1 MPSGPE
7 SFVAHP
13 LYNEEFTRAREL
25 LLATPGRWRVIYHY
39 DGDGIGAASALVRA
53 LRRLGYGFQTTALK
67 GVERARIEALL
78 HATPGPVIVTDTGSS
93 WPESYAGHRFPV
105 IVLDHHTYPG
115 SPTPPTVP
123 AHVAFVNPLDWGVDG
138 MNEMCASTLAWLFS
152 IFLDPKNWDNVPW
165 ALSGAIHDRQHV
177 GGFRGLNEI
186 LVREAIRRQL
196 LTERKELSLRGP
208 TLGAGLAASI
218 DPYFV
223 GLSGRADAAS
233 EFVRRLGI
241 SPDRTLETLDPA
253 DRERLAT
260 ALAARLA
267 QQGAR
272 PEFVERVLTE
282 RWSFP
287 GETVDAEELS
297 QLQNAAGRAEQPGT
311 GVELAF
317 GDPEA
322 GRRCRAFWM
331 TWQSGVMRGLR
342 RLEDEGPHPLSAL
355 QWFQSP
361 ELTLAG
367 TQAGLAITYFLDPF
381 KPVFVLSQS
390 EGSTK
395 VSSRGTTWLVGRGLD
410 LATACREAAAR
421 VGGEGGGHRVASG
434 ATIPTDREQEFL
446 QEADRI
452 IAKQLPAPLE
462 STG

>member
-1 MPSGPE
+1 MLSGPE

-13 LYNEEFTRAREL
+13 LYAQEFTRAREL

-53 LRRLGYGFQTTALK
+53 LRRLGYGFQATALK
-67 GVERARIEALL
+67 GVERARIDELL
-78 HATPGPVIVTDTGSS
+78 RATPGPVIVTDVGAA
-93 WPESYAGHRFPV
+93 WPEAYTTHRSPV

-115 SPTPPTVP
+115 HPTPPATP
-123 AHVAFVNPLDWGVDG
+123 AHVAFVNPIDWGTDG
-138 MNEMCASTLAWLFS
+138 MTEMCASTLAWLFT

-177 GGFRGLNEI
+177 GGFKGLNGL

-196 LTERKELSLRGP
+196 LAERKELSLRGA
-208 TLGAGLAASI
+208 TVAAGVSASI
-218 DPYFV
+218 DPYFI
-223 GLSGRADAAS
+223 GLSGRPDAAS

-241 SPDRTLETLDPA
+241 SPDRTLEALEPTE
-253 DRERLAT
+253 RERLAA
-260 ALAARLA
+260 ALAARLT
-267 QQGAR
+267 QQGTR
-272 PEFVERVLTE
+272 PEFCERVLTE

-287 GETVDAEELS
+287 GGTTDAEELS
-297 QLQNAAGRAEQPGT
+297 QLQNAAGRAEEPGV

-317 GDPEA
+317 GDPAA
-322 GRRCRAFWM
+322 GRRCRDFW
-331 TWQSGVMRGLR
+331 TQWQSGVLRGLR
-342 RLEDEGPHPLSAL
+342 RLEDEGPHQLTAI

-361 ELTLAG
+361 DLTLAG
-367 TQAGLAITYFLDPF
+367 TQAGLAITYFLNPF

-390 EGSTK
+390 GGPTR

-410 LATACREAAAR
+410 LSLACREAAGK
-421 VGGEGGGHRVASG
+421 VGGEGGGHPVAAG

-452 IAKQLPAPLE
+452 IAKQLPAPPDQVP
-462 STG
+462 

>member
-13 LYNEEFTRAREL
+13 QYHQEFTRAREL
-25 LLATPGRWRVIYHY
+25 LLATPARWRVIYHY

-67 GVERARIEALL
+67 GVGRTRIEELL
-78 HATPGPVIVTDTGSS
+78 HATPGPVIVTDTGAS
-93 WPESYAGHRFPV
+93 WPESYAAHRFPV

-115 SPTPPTVP
+115 DPIPPTCP

-138 MNEMCASTLAWLFS
+138 MNEMCASTLSWLFT

-177 GGFRGLNEI
+177 GGFRGLNET
-186 LVREAIRRQL
+186 LVREAIHRQL
-196 LTERKELSLRGP
+196 LTERKELVLRGS
-208 TLGAGLAASI
+208 TVAVGLAASI

-223 GLSGRADAAS
+223 GLSGRSEAAS

-241 SPDRTLETLDPA
+241 SPDRTLDALETTE
-253 DRERLAT
+253 RERLAA

-272 PEFVERVLTE
+272 PEFCERVMTE

-297 QLQNAAGRAEQPGT
+297 QLQNAAGRAEQPGV

-322 GRRCRAFWM
+322 GRRCRGFWE
-331 TWQSGVMRGLR
+331 TWQSGVLRGLR
-342 RLEDEGPHPLSAL
+342 RLEDEGPHQLSAI

-381 KPVFVLSQS
+381 KPVFVLSRS
-390 EGSTK
+390 EGSTM

-410 LATACREAAAR
+410 LASACREAATK

-434 ATIPTDREQEFL
+434 ATIPADREEEFL

-452 IAKQLPAPLE
+452 IVKQLPAPLE
-462 STG
+462 NTR

>member
-13 LYNEEFTRAREL
+13 LYSQEFTRAREL
-25 LLATPGRWRVIYHY
+25 LLATPGRWRIIYHY
-39 DGDGIGAASALVRA
+39 DGDGIGAASALIRA

-67 GVERARIEALL
+67 GVDRVRIEELL
-78 HATPGPVIVTDTGSS
+78 KATPGPVIVTDTGAS
-93 WPESYAGHRFPV
+93 WPESYAAHRHPV

-115 SPTPPTVP
+115 HPTPPTVP

-138 MNEMCASTLAWLFS
+138 MNEMCASTLCWLFT

-177 GGFRGLNEI
+177 GGFRGLNEM
-186 LVREAIRRQL
+186 LVREAIHRQL
-196 LTERKELSLRGP
+196 LTERKELALRGA
-208 TLGAGLAASI
+208 TVAAGLEASI

-223 GLSGRADAAS
+223 GLSGRGETAS

-241 SPDRTLETLDPA
+241 TPDRTLESLDA
-253 DRERLAT
+253 AERERLAA
-260 ALAARLA
+260 ALTARLA

-272 PEFVERVLTE
+272 PEFCERVLTE

-287 GETVDAEELS
+287 GESVDAEELS
-297 QLQNAAGRAEQPGT
+297 QLQNAAGRAEEPGV
-311 GVELAF
+311 GVALAF

-322 GRRCRAFWM
+322 ARRCRGFWE
-331 TWQSGVMRGLR
+331 TWQSGVLRGLR
-342 RLEDEGPHPLSAL
+342 RLEDDGPHQLTAI

-390 EGSTK
+390 DGSTN
-395 VSSRGTTWLVGRGLD
+395 VSSRGTTWLVSRGLD
-410 LATACREAAAR
+410 LATACREAAAK
-421 VGGEGGGHRVASG
+421 VHGEGGGHRVASG
-434 ATIPTDREQEFL
+434 ATVPTDREQEFL

-462 STG
+462 NPS

>member
-13 LYNEEFTRAREL
+13 LYAQEFTRAREL
-25 LLATPGRWRVIYHY
+25 LLANPGRWRVIYHY
-39 DGDGIGAASALVRA
+39 DGDGIGAASVLVRA

-67 GVERARIEALL
+67 GVDRSRIEELL
-78 HATPGPVIVTDTGSS
+78 QATPGPVIVTDTGAS
-93 WPESYAGHRFPV
+93 WPESYARHRFPV

-115 SPTPPTVP
+115 HPNPPSSPP
-123 AHVAFVNPLDWGVDG
+123 HVAFVNPLDWGVDG

-177 GGFRGLNEI
+177 GGFRGLNAT
-186 LVREAIRRQL
+186 LVKEAIHRHL
-196 LTERKELSLRGP
+196 LTERKELVLRGA
-208 TLGAGLAASI
+208 TVAAGLTASI

-223 GLSGRADAAS
+223 GLSGRLEAAT

-241 SPDRTLETLDPA
+241 SPDRTLDALEPA
-253 DRERLAT
+253 ERERLA
-260 ALAARLA
+260 ASLAARLA

-272 PEFVERVLTE
+272 PEFCERVTTE

-287 GETVDAEELS
+287 EESVDAEELS
-297 QLQNAAGRAEQPGT
+297 QLQNAAGRAEEPGV
-311 GVELAF
+311 GVALAF

-322 GRRCRAFWM
+322 GRRCRAFWE
-331 TWQSGVMRGLR
+331 TWQSGVLRGLR
-342 RLEDEGPHPLSAL
+342 RLEDEGPHQLQAI

-367 TQAGLAITYFLDPF
+367 TQAGLAITYFLDPYR
-381 KPVFVLSQS
+381 PVFVLSRR
-390 EGSTK
+390 EESTR

-410 LATACREAAAR
+410 LATACREAANK

-434 ATIPTDREQEFL
+434 ATIPTNREEEFL
-446 QEADRI
+446 HEADRI
-452 IAKQLPAPLE
+452 IATQLPAPE
-462 STG
+462 EKGR

>member
-13 LYNEEFTRAREL
+13 LYNQEFTRAREL

-53 LRRLGYGFQTTALK
+53 LQRLGYGFQATALQ
-67 GVERARIEALL
+67 GVERVRIEELL
-78 HATPGPVIVTDTGSS
+78 RATPGPVIVTDTGAS
-93 WPESYAGHRFPV
+93 WPESYAAHRFPV
-105 IVLDHHTYPG
+105 IVFDHHTYPG
-115 SPTPPTVP
+115 HPTPPTLP

-138 MNEMCASTLAWLFS
+138 MNEMCASTMCWLFT

-177 GGFRGLNEI
+177 GGFRGLNET
-186 LVREAIRRQL
+186 LVREAIHRKL
-196 LTERKELSLRGP
+196 LTERKELVLRGP
-208 TLGAGLAASI
+208 TVAAGLAASI

-223 GLSGRADAAS
+223 GLSGRSDAS
-233 EFVRRLGI
+233 TEFVRRLGI
-241 SPDRTLETLDPA
+241 TPEHPLDALEPSERD
-253 DRERLAT
+253 RLAT
-260 ALAARLA
+260 ALATRLA

-272 PEFVERVLTE
+272 PEFCERVVTE

-287 GETVDAEELS
+287 GESVDAEELS
-297 QLQNAAGRAEQPGT
+297 QLQNAAGRAEQPGI

-322 GRRCRAFWM
+322 GRRCREFWNA
-331 TWQSGVMRGLR
+331 WKSGVLRGLR
-342 RLEDEGPHPLSAL
+342 RLEDDGPHQLTAI

-381 KPVFVLSQS
+381 KPVFVFSPGD
-390 EGSTK
+390 GSIR
-395 VSSRGTTWLVGRGLD
+395 VSSRGTTWLVSRGLD
-410 LATACREAAAR
+410 LAAACQAAAAK

-434 ATIPTDREQEFL
+434 ATIPPDREQEFL

-462 STG
+462 NPS

>member
-13 LYNEEFTRAREL
+13 LYNQEFTRAREL

-39 DGDGIGAASALVRA
+39 DGDGIGAASALVRG

-67 GVERARIEALL
+67 GVERGRIEELL
-78 HATPGPVIVTDTGSS
+78 KATPGPVIVTDTGAS
-93 WPESYAGHRFPV
+93 WPESYAAHRFPV
-105 IVLDHHTYPG
+105 LVLDHDTYPG
-115 SPTPPTVP
+115 CPTPPSCP

-138 MNEMCASTLAWLFS
+138 MGEMCASTLAWLFT

-177 GGFRGLNEI
+177 GGFRGLNET
-186 LVREAIRRQL
+186 LVREAIHRQL
-196 LTERKELSLRGP
+196 LTVRKELVLRGA
-208 TLGAGLAASI
+208 TVSAGLSASI

-223 GLSGRADAAS
+223 GLSGRSDAS
-233 EFVRRLGI
+233 TEFVRRLGI
-241 SPDRTLETLDPA
+241 PPDRTLEALEPSE
-253 DRERLAT
+253 RERLAT

-272 PEFVERVLTE
+272 PEFCERVLTE

-297 QLQNAAGRAEQPGT
+297 QLQNAAGRAEQPGV

-317 GDPEA
+317 GDPDA
-322 GRRCRAFWM
+322 GRHCRGFWDA
-331 TWQSGVMRGLR
+331 WQSGVLRGLR
-342 RLEDEGPHPLSAL
+342 RLEEEGPRQLAAI
-355 QWFQSP
+355 QWFLSP
-361 ELTLAG
+361 EATLAG
-367 TQAGLAITYFLDPF
+367 TQAGLAITYFLDPS
-381 KPVFVLSQS
+381 KPVFVLSQGN
-390 EGSTK
+390 GSTS
-395 VSSRGTTWLVGRGLD
+395 VSSRGTTWLVSRGLD
-410 LATACREAAAR
+410 LATACREAAAK

-434 ATIPTDREQEFL
+434 ATIPTDRENEFL

-452 IAKQLPAPLE
+452 IATQLPAPLE
-462 STG
+462 SPP

>member
-53 LRRLGYGFQTTALK
+53 LRRLGYGFQTTALR

-177 GGFRGLNEI
+177 GGFRGLNET

-297 QLQNAAGRAEQPGT
+297 QLQNAAGRAEQPGI

-390 EGSTK
+390 DESTK

>member
-13 LYNEEFTRAREL
+13 LYTQEFTRAREL

-53 LRRLGYGFQTTALK
+53 LRRLGYGFQATALK
-67 GVERARIEALL
+67 GVERARIEELL
-78 HATPGPVIVTDTGSS
+78 MTTPGPVIVTDTGAS
-93 WPESYAGHRFPV
+93 WPESYAAHRYPV
-105 IVLDHHTYPG
+105 IVLDHHAYPG
-115 SPTPPTVP
+115 YPTPPTCP

-177 GGFRGLNEI
+177 GGFRGLNET

-196 LTERKELSLRGP
+196 LTEHTELVLRGS
-208 TLGAGLAASI
+208 TVAAGLAASI

-223 GLSGRADAAS
+223 GLSGRPDAS
-233 EFVRRLGI
+233 TEFVRRLGI
-241 SPDRTLETLDPA
+241 IPDRPLEALESV

-272 PEFVERVLTE
+272 PEFCERVQTE
-282 RWSFP
+282 RWNFP
-287 GETVDAEELS
+287 GESVDAEELS
-297 QLQNAAGRAEQPGT
+297 QLQNAAGRAEQPGV
-311 GVELAF
+311 GVELAL

-322 GRRCRAFWM
+322 GRRCRGFWD
-331 TWQSGVMRGLR
+331 TWQSGVLRGLR
-342 RLEDEGPHPLSAL
+342 RLEDDGPHQLAAI

-361 ELTLAG
+361 ESTLAG

-381 KPVFVLSQS
+381 KPVFVLSRS
-390 EGSTK
+390 DGTTS
-395 VSSRGTTWLVGRGLD
+395 VSSRGTMWLVSRGLD
-410 LATACREAAAR
+410 LATACRDAAAK
-421 VGGEGGGHRVASG
+421 VQGEGGGHRVASG
-434 ATIPTDREQEFL
+434 ATIPSDREEEFL

-452 IAKQLPAPLE
+452 IATQLPAPLE
-462 STG
+462 NPS

>member
-297 QLQNAAGRAEQPGT
+297 QLQNAAGRAEQPGI

-331 TWQSGVMRGLR
+331 SWQSGVMRGLR
-342 RLEDEGPHPLSAL
+342 RLEDEGPHPLTAL

-434 ATIPTDREQEFL
+434 ATIPSDREQEFL